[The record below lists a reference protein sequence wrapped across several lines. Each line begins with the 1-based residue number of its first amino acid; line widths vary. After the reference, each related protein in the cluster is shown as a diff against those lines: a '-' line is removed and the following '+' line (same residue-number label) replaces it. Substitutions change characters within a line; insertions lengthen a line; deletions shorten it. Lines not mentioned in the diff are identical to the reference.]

1 MITLADALSEAR
13 QKRQVKYQQLTL
25 QWQMAQEVLR
35 AIYEVLTSA
44 NLSRWCFVPKGD
56 EIVVLH
62 NRHNGT
68 KERVGA
74 WSIDEEYRLSFEGE
88 KTEWITTESWQRVI
102 DKAVAM
108 TAEVILDR
116 ETQAIP
122 FEAAVA
128 TRVGDQ
134 EIQQCDV
141 GS

>member
-44 NLSRWCFVPKGD
+44 NLPRWHFVPKGD

-62 NRHNGT
+62 HQHNGT

-74 WSIDEEYRLSFEGE
+74 WSIDQEYRLSFEGE
-88 KTEWITTESWQRVI
+88 KTEWITTESWERVI

-122 FEAAVA
+122 FEAVA
-128 TRVGDQ
+128 AQSADQ
-134 EIQQCDV
+134 QLIHRQN
-141 GS
+141 

>member
-25 QWQMAQEVLR
+25 QWQMAQEVLQ
-35 AIYEVLTSA
+35 AVYELLTSA
-44 NLSRWCFVPKGD
+44 NLPRWDFVPKGN
-56 EIVVLH
+56 EIVVFH
-62 NRHNGT
+62 HQHNGT

-74 WSIDEEYRLSFEGE
+74 WSIDEEYRLAFEGE
-88 KTEWITTESWQRVI
+88 KTEWITAESWARVI

-108 TAEVILDR
+108 TAEVVLDR

-122 FEAAVA
+122 FEGAVA
-128 TRVGDQ
+128 ARVGDPQ
-134 EIQQCDV
+134 IQQRDV